1 MKTTECQQHQKE
13 TVMLLYRKA
22 MGLSQKALA
31 QNIGINRQTIIRCES
46 GEREPQLTAAQW
58 KRLCRLIKKQLGPAV
73 MLHFIESDDS
83 PDLSSFDVSEAQA
96 ILGEKL
102 KALASKDSFA

>member
-73 MLHFIESDDS
+73 MLHFIESDS
-83 PDLSSFDVSEAQA
+83 PDLSSFDVSEAQT
-96 ILGEKL
+96 ILEEKL

>member
-1 MKTTECQQHQKE
+1 
-13 TVMLLYRKA
+13 MLLYRKA

-31 QNIGINRQTIIRCES
+31 QNIGISRHTIIRCES

-58 KRLCRLIKKQLGPAV
+58 KRLCRLIKKQLGSAV

-96 ILGEKL
+96 IPGEKL
-102 KALASKDSFA
+102 KALASKDSCA

>member
-1 MKTTECQQHQKE
+1 
-13 TVMLLYRKA
+13 MLLYRKA

-31 QNIGINRQTIIRCES
+31 QNIGISRHTIIRCES

-83 PDLSSFDVSEAQA
+83 PDLSSFDVEAQA